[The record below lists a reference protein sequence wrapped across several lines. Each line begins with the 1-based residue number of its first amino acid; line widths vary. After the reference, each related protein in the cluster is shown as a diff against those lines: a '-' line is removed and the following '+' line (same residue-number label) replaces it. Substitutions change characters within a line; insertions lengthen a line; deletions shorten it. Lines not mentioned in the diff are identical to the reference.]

1 MAAPAN
7 AGAAGESMT
16 MEATCAW
23 ASMAKLSVVAAI
35 AGVKAR
41 MNGNFLRAH
50 ITPPTSS
57 DECFLKLF
65 RRRGSRGGVISF
77 RQPLSPGFNGE
88 GNDQQS
94 DHEGG
99 GGGRHR
105 NSQTAVA
112 VNHRSQHE
120 IDAGA
125 DETAEGS
132 CESERGGAHRRAV
145 LLGQP

>member
-23 ASMAKLSVVAAI
+23 ASMAKLSVAAAI

-50 ITPPTSS
+50 ITPPTS

-99 GGGRHR
+99 GGGRHPE
-105 NSQTAVA
+105 SLTLVA
-112 VNHRSQHE
+112 VHQWTHHE
-120 IDAGA
+120 IATRA
-125 DETAEGS
+125 DET
-132 CESERGGAHRRAV
+132 CV
-145 LLGQP
+145 